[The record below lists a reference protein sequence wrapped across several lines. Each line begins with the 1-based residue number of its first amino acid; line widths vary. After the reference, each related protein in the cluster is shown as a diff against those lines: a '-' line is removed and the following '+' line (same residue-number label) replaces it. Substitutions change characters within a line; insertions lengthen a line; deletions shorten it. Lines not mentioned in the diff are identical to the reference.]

1 MENTTVFT
9 GSWKRCRVRRV
20 SDTETEADTCRR
32 LITPRLQAAGWDSV
46 PHQLQ
51 EQRSITPGRI
61 LFTRGGTTR
70 GRRRRLDY
78 LLRYRPDVPIAV
90 VEAKAS
96 YLTAAEGLQ
105 QAKLYATMLDLKF
118 AYASNGADIVEYDFL
133 TGTESLRPDFPTP
146 AELWDRQRAGLALTA
161 QAEEVVLTPGRAD
174 PEVPL
179 RYYQEVAI
187 ARAVEAIA
195 SGRRR
200 TLLTLCTGAGKTPI
214 AFQIAW
220 RLHAARWTASP
231 GRLRARILFL
241 ADRDVLVKD
250 PQNRHFAPFGQGR
263 HRILAGH
270 APGSREMFFATYH
283 AMIGEGPDA
292 APFAGLPPD
301 FFDLVIVDECH
312 RGSARADSTWRT
324 ILDHFSPAA
333 QLGMTATPLHDDA
346 RDTYAYFG
354 APLYVYSL
362 KQGIEDGYLAPYK
375 VRRVVTDFDAAG
387 WRPTAG
393 EIDRYGQPI
402 PDDEYLTRDFERV
415 VALRARTQAIARHLT
430 DYLRGSDPS
439 AKTLVFCVDQ
449 EHADEMRRALAN
461 LNADLMARQSDWVCR
476 VTSDEGDVGRAH
488 LEHFQDVDRRTPT
501 VLTTSQM
508 LTTGVDAPTVKNVVL
523 VRVVGSMSE
532 FKQIIG
538 RGTRV
543 REDYGKTWF
552 TILDYTGTATANF
565 ADPDFDGDPA
575 AVTVDPMDPETGAS
589 QAAEEEPGDGHAVE
603 ETDGEGGGTILPPG
617 GTGGSRAKYY
627 VDSGTAHVVM
637 DREMEL
643 DAAGALVTRRV
654 VDRTRDTVRTLYP
667 TPAALRT
674 AWGLP
679 DKRKAVAEALVA
691 HGLDLTELAEAAGQ
705 PEADPFDLLCHVAW
719 GMPPRTRRERA
730 EALKRR
736 CPAVFDRF
744 GAEAR
749 AVLDA
754 LLDRYEAGGPDE
766 LRLPEAL
773 KIAPLSAMGNPLEI
787 AGRFGGPDRLRQAVT
802 ELQEELY
809 AA

>member
-1 MENTTVFT
+1 MEEEA
-9 GSWKRCRVRRV
+9 
-20 SDTETEADTCRR
+20 DTEADTCR
-32 LITPRLQAAGWDSV
+32 LSVTPRLQKAGWDQH
-46 PHQLQ
+46 PHRLQ
-51 EQRSITPGRI
+51 EQRTITPGRI
-61 LFTRGGTTR
+61 LFSRTGTRR
-70 GRRRRLDY
+70 ARARRLDY
-78 LLRYRPDVPIAV
+78 LLRYRPDLPIAV
-90 VEAKAS
+90 VEAKAA
-96 YLTAAEGLQ
+96 YRRAADGMQ
-105 QAKLYATMLDLKF
+105 QAKLYAEMLGLKF
-118 AYASNGADIVEYDFL
+118 AYATNGAEILEYDFF
-133 TGTESLRPDFPTP
+133 TGAETARAAFPTP
-146 AELWDRQRAGLALTA
+146 DELWARQRAGLGLSPA
-161 QAEEVVLTPGRAD
+161 AEDIVLTPGRPD
-174 PEVPL
+174 PQQPL
-179 RYYQEVAI
+179 RYYQEAAVT
-187 ARAVEAIA
+187 RAVEAIA

-220 RLHAARWTASP
+220 RLHAARWTAIP

-250 PQNRHFAPFGQGR
+250 PQNRHFAPFGQAR

-270 APGSREMFFATYH
+270 APGSREVFFATYQ
-283 AMIGEGPDA
+283 ALLGEGEDA

-312 RGSARADSTWRT
+312 RGSSRADSAWRT
-324 ILDHFSPAA
+324 ILEHFSPAA
-333 QLGMTATPLHDDA
+333 QLGMTATPLHEDA

-354 APLYVYSL
+354 APLWIYSL
-362 KQGIEDGYLAPYK
+362 RQGIEDGFLAPYK
-375 VRRVVTDFDAAG
+375 VRRVITDFDAAG

-393 EIDRYGQPI
+393 ELDRYGQPI
-402 PDDEYLTRDFERV
+402 PDDEYQTKDFERV
-415 VALRARTQAIARHLT
+415 VALRARTDAIARHLA
-430 DYLRGSDPS
+430 DYLRSTDPF

-461 LNADLMARQSDWVCR
+461 LNADLMARHPDWVCR

-488 LEHFQDVDRRTPT
+488 LEDFQDVDKRTPA

-508 LTTGVDAPTVKNVVL
+508 LTTGVDAPTVRNVAL

-543 REDYGKTWF
+543 REDYGKLWF

-565 ADPDFDGDPA
+565 ADPAFDGDPA
-575 AVTVDPMDPETGAS
+575 AVTLDPMDPATGAS
-589 QAAEEEPGDGHAVE
+589 LSPAEEDEPGGGGD
-603 ETDGEGGGTILPPG
+603 EGGDETAGQGGATILTPG
-617 GTGGSRAKYY
+617 GGGGSRPKYY
-627 VDSGTAHVVM
+627 VDRGHARVVV
-637 DREMEL
+637 DQEMEL
-643 DAAGALVTRRV
+643 GADGRLVTRRV
-654 VDRTRDTVRTLYP
+654 VDRTRDAVRTLFP

-679 DKRKAVAEALVA
+679 DKRAAVEEALA
-691 HGLDLTELAEAAGQ
+691 AKGLDVRELAEAAGQ

-719 GMPPRTRRERA
+719 GTPPRTRRERA

-736 CPAVFDRF
+736 RPAVFERF

-754 LLDRYEAGGPDE
+754 LLDRYQARGPEE

-773 KIAPLSAMGNPLEI
+773 KIEPLSAMGNPLEI
-787 AGRFGGPDRLRQAVT
+787 AGRFGGPEGLRDAVA
-802 ELQEELY
+802 ELQRELY

>member
-1 MENTTVFT
+1 MDEA
-9 GSWKRCRVRRV
+9 
-20 SDTETEADTCRR
+20 ETEADTCRR
-32 LITPRLQAAGWDSV
+32 VITPRLQAAGWDSM

-51 EQRSITPGRI
+51 EQRTITPGRI
-61 LFTRGGTTR
+61 LFTKGGTKR
-70 GRRRRLDY
+70 GKRRRLDY

-96 YLTAAEGLQ
+96 YLTAADGMQ
-105 QAKLYATMLDLKF
+105 QAKLYATMLGLKF
-118 AYASNGADIVEYDFL
+118 AYASNGADVIEYDFI
-133 TGTESLRPDFPTP
+133 TGLETPRFGFPTP
-146 AELWDRQRAGLALTA
+146 TELWDRQRKGLALTA
-161 QAEEVVLTPGRAD
+161 RAEEVVLTPGRPD
-174 PEVPL
+174 PEAPL
-179 RYYQEVAI
+179 RYYQEVAVT
-187 ARAVEAIA
+187 RAVEAIA
-195 SGRRR
+195 SSQRRA
-200 TLLTLCTGAGKTPI
+200 LLTLCTGAGKTPI
-214 AFQIAW
+214 AFQVAW
-220 RLHAARWTASP
+220 RLHAARWTAIP

-270 APGSREMFFATYH
+270 APGSREIFFATYH
-283 AMIGEGPDA
+283 ALLGEGPDA
-292 APFAGLPPD
+292 IPFTGLPPD
-301 FFDLVIVDECH
+301 FFDLIIVDECH

-324 ILDHFSPAA
+324 ILEHFSSAA
-333 QLGMTATPLHDDA
+333 QLGMTATPLHEDA

-354 APLYVYSL
+354 PPLYVYSL

-393 EIDRYGQPI
+393 ELDRYGQPI
-402 PDDEYLTRDFERV
+402 PDDEYQTKDFERV

-430 DYLRGSDPS
+430 DYLRGTDPF

-461 LNADLMARQSDWVCR
+461 LNSDLMAKQPDWVCR
-476 VTSDEGDVGRAH
+476 VTSDEGDVGRTH
-488 LEHFQDVDRRTPT
+488 LEHFQDVDRRTPA

-565 ADPDFDGDPA
+565 ADPAFDGDP
-575 AVTVDPMDPETGAS
+575 VTVAVDPMNPETGAS
-589 QAAEEEPGDGHAVE
+589 SGPIVEEEEPSEE
-603 ETDGEGGGTILPPG
+603 ETEDETEGEGGGTILPPG
-617 GTGGSRAKYY
+617 GSGGSRLKYY
-627 VDSGTAHVVM
+627 VDSGTARVVM

-643 DAAGALVTRRV
+643 DADGKLVTRRV
-654 VDRTRDTVRTLYP
+654 VDRTRDAMRTLYP

-679 DKRKAVAEALVA
+679 DKRKAVAEALA
-691 HGLDLTELAEAAGQ
+691 AQGLDVKELAEAAGQ
-705 PEADPFDLLCHVAW
+705 PEADPFDLLCHIAW
-719 GMPPRTRRERA
+719 GTPPRTRRERA

-736 CPAVFDRF
+736 KPAVFERF
-744 GAEAR
+744 GTEAR

-766 LRLPEAL
+766 MRLPEAL
-773 KIAPLSAMGNPLEI
+773 KIEPLSAMGNPLEI
-787 AGRFGGPDRLRQAVT
+787 AGRFGGPDQLRQAVI

>member
-1 MENTTVFT
+1 MDEA
-9 GSWKRCRVRRV
+9 
-20 SDTETEADTCRR
+20 ETEADTCRR
-32 LITPRLQAAGWDSV
+32 VITPRLQAAGWDSM

-51 EQRSITPGRI
+51 EQRTITPGRI
-61 LFTRGGTTR
+61 LFTKDGTKRGK
-70 GRRRRLDY
+70 RRRLDY

-96 YLTAAEGLQ
+96 YLTAADGMQ
-105 QAKLYATMLDLKF
+105 QAKLYATMLGLKF
-118 AYASNGADIVEYDFL
+118 AYASNGADVIEYDFL
-133 TGTESLRPDFPTP
+133 TGLETSRSDFPTP
-146 AELWDRQRAGLALTA
+146 AELWDRQRKGLALTVR
-161 QAEEVVLTPGRAD
+161 AEEVVLTPGRPD
-174 PEVPL
+174 PEAPL
-179 RYYQEVAI
+179 RYYQEVAVT
-187 ARAVEAIA
+187 RAVEAIA

-200 TLLTLCTGAGKTPI
+200 ALLTLCTGAGKTPI
-214 AFQIAW
+214 AFQVAW
-220 RLHAARWTASP
+220 RLHAARWTAIP

-270 APGSREMFFATYH
+270 APGSREIFFATYH
-283 AMIGEGPDA
+283 ALLGEGPDA
-292 APFAGLPPD
+292 IPFAGLPPD
-301 FFDLVIVDECH
+301 FFDLIIVDECH

-324 ILDHFSPAA
+324 ILEHFSSAA
-333 QLGMTATPLHDDA
+333 QLGMTATPLHEDA

-354 APLYVYSL
+354 PPLYVYSL

-393 EIDRYGQPI
+393 ELDRYGQPI
-402 PDDEYLTRDFERV
+402 PDDEYQTKDFERV

-430 DYLRGSDPS
+430 DYLRGTDPF

-449 EHADEMRRALAN
+449 QHADEMRRALAN
-461 LNADLMARQSDWVCR
+461 LNSDLMAKQPDWVCR
-476 VTSDEGDVGRAH
+476 VTSDEGDVGRTH
-488 LEHFQDVDRRTPT
+488 LEHFQDVDRRTPA

-565 ADPDFDGDPA
+565 ADTAFDGDPVT
-575 AVTVDPMDPETGAS
+575 VTVDPMNPETGAS
-589 QAAEEEPGDGHAVE
+589 SGPIVEEEEPSEE
-603 ETDGEGGGTILPPG
+603 ETEDETEGEGGGTILPPG
-617 GTGGSRAKYY
+617 GSGGSRLKYY
-627 VDSGTAHVVM
+627 VDSGTARVVM

-643 DAAGALVTRRV
+643 DADGKLVTRRI
-654 VDRTRDTVRTLYP
+654 VDRTRDAMRTLYP

-679 DKRKAVAEALVA
+679 DKRKAVAEALA
-691 HGLDLTELAEAAGQ
+691 AQGLDVKELAEAAGQ
-705 PEADPFDLLCHVAW
+705 PEADPFDLLCHIAW
-719 GMPPRTRRERA
+719 GTPPRTRRERA

-736 CPAVFDRF
+736 KPAVFERF
-744 GAEAR
+744 GTEAR

-766 LRLPEAL
+766 MRLPEAL
-773 KIAPLSAMGNPLEI
+773 KIEPLSAMGNPLEI
-787 AGRFGGPDRLRQAVT
+787 AGRFGGPDQLRQAVI
-802 ELQEELY
+802 ELQEQLY

>member
-1 MENTTVFT
+1 VNE
-9 GSWKRCRVRRV
+9 
-20 SDTETEADTCRR
+20 TETEADTCRKA
-32 LITPRLQAAGWDSV
+32 ITPRLQTSGWDSA

-51 EQRSITPGRI
+51 EQRTITPGRI
-61 LFTRGGTTR
+61 LFTKGGMKRGK
-70 GRRRRLDY
+70 RRRLDY
-78 LLRYRPDVPIAV
+78 LLRYRPDLPIAV

-96 YLTAAEGLQ
+96 YLAVADGMQ
-105 QAKLYATMLDLKF
+105 QAKFYATMLGLKF
-118 AYASNGADIVEYDFL
+118 AYASNGVDILEYDFF
-133 TGTESLRPDFPTP
+133 TGVEALRADFPTP
-146 AELWDRQRAGLALTA
+146 TELWDRQRQGLALDPR
-161 QAEEVVLTPGRAD
+161 AEQVVLTPGRPN
-174 PEVPL
+174 PEAPL
-179 RYYQEVAI
+179 RYYQEAAV

-195 SGRRR
+195 AGRRR
-200 TLLTLCTGAGKTPI
+200 ALLTLCTGAGKTPI
-214 AFQIAW
+214 AFQVAW
-220 RLHAARWTASP
+220 RLHAARWTAIP
-231 GRLRARILFL
+231 GRLRARVLFL

-250 PQNRHFAPFGQGR
+250 PQNRHFASFGEGR

-270 APGSREMFFATYH
+270 APGSREVFFATYQ
-283 AMIGEGPDA
+283 ALLGEGPDA
-292 APFAGLPPD
+292 VPFAGLPPD

-312 RGSARADSTWRT
+312 RGSSRADSTWRA
-324 ILDHFSPAA
+324 ILEHFSPAA
-333 QLGMTATPLHDDA
+333 QLGMTATPVHEDT
-346 RDTYAYFG
+346 RDTYAWFG
-354 APLYVYSL
+354 APLYIYSL
-362 KQGIEDGYLAPYK
+362 RQGIEDGYLAPYK

-387 WRPTAG
+387 WRPSAG
-393 EIDRYGQPI
+393 ELDRYGQPI
-402 PDDEYLTRDFERV
+402 PDDEYLTKDFERI
-415 VALRARTQAIARHLT
+415 VALRARTDAIAHHLT
-430 DYLRGSDPS
+430 DYLRSTDPF

-461 LNADLMARQSDWVCR
+461 LNADLMATHPDWICR
-476 VTSDEGDVGRAH
+476 VTSDEGDVGRTH
-488 LEHFQDVDRRTPT
+488 LEHFQDVDRRTPA

-508 LTTGVDAPTVKNVVL
+508 LTTGVDAPTVKNVAL

-565 ADPDFDGDPA
+565 ADPAFDGDPV

-589 QAAEEEPGDGHAVE
+589 LGPTAEEGPGEDEAEG
-603 ETDGEGGGTILPPG
+603 ETEGEGSSIVLPPG
-617 GTGGSRAKYY
+617 GGGGSRSKYY
-627 VDSGTAHVVM
+627 VDGGTARVVL

-643 DAAGALVTRRV
+643 DGDGLLVTRRV
-654 VDRTRDTVRTLYP
+654 VDRTRDAVRTLYP

-679 DKRKAVAEALVA
+679 DKRKAVAEALA
-691 HGLDLTELAEAAGQ
+691 ARGLDIKELADAAGE

-719 GMPPRTRRERA
+719 GTPPRTRRERA

-736 CPAVFDRF
+736 KPAVFDRF

-754 LLDRYEAGGPDE
+754 LLGRYQTGGPDE
-766 LRLPEAL
+766 MRLPEAL
-773 KIAPLSAMGNPLEI
+773 RIEPLSAMGNPLEI
-787 AGRFGGPDRLRQAVT
+787 AARFGGPDQLRQAVI

>member
-1 MENTTVFT
+1 MDEA
-9 GSWKRCRVRRV
+9 
-20 SDTETEADTCRR
+20 ETEADTCRR
-32 LITPRLQAAGWDSV
+32 VITPRLQAAGWDSM

-51 EQRSITPGRI
+51 EQRTITLGRI
-61 LFTRGGTTR
+61 LFTKDGTKRGK
-70 GRRRRLDY
+70 RRRLDY

-96 YLTAAEGLQ
+96 YQTAADGMQ
-105 QAKLYATMLDLKF
+105 QAKLYATMLGLKF
-118 AYASNGADIVEYDFL
+118 AYASNGADVIEYDFI
-133 TGTESLRPDFPTP
+133 TGLETPRLDFPTP
-146 AELWDRQRAGLALTA
+146 TELWDRQRKGLALTA
-161 QAEEVVLTPGRAD
+161 RAEEVVLTPGRPD
-174 PEVPL
+174 PEAPL
-179 RYYQEVAI
+179 RYYQEVAVT
-187 ARAVEAIA
+187 RAVEAIA

-214 AFQIAW
+214 AFQVAW
-220 RLHAARWTASP
+220 RLHAARWTAIP

-270 APGSREMFFATYH
+270 APGSREIFFATYH
-283 AMIGEGPDA
+283 ALLGEGPDA
-292 APFAGLPPD
+292 IPFTGLPPD
-301 FFDLVIVDECH
+301 FFDLIIVDECH

-324 ILDHFSPAA
+324 ILEHFSSAA
-333 QLGMTATPLHDDA
+333 QLGMTATPLHEDA

-354 APLYVYSL
+354 PPLYVYSL

-393 EIDRYGQPI
+393 ELDRYGQPI
-402 PDDEYLTRDFERV
+402 PDDEYQTKDFERV

-430 DYLRGSDPS
+430 DYLRGSDPF

-461 LNADLMARQSDWVCR
+461 LNANLMAKQPDWVCR
-476 VTSDEGDVGRAH
+476 VTSDEGDVGRTH
-488 LEHFQDVDRRTPT
+488 LEHFQDVDRRTPA

-508 LTTGVDAPTVKNVVL
+508 LITGVDAPTVKNVVL

-565 ADPDFDGDPA
+565 ADPAFDGDPVT
-575 AVTVDPMDPETGAS
+575 VTVDPMNPETGAS
-589 QAAEEEPGDGHAVE
+589 SGPIVEEEEPSEE
-603 ETDGEGGGTILPPG
+603 ETEDETEGEGGGTILPPG
-617 GTGGSRAKYY
+617 GSGGSRLKYY
-627 VDSGTAHVVM
+627 VDSGTARVVM

-643 DAAGALVTRRV
+643 DADGKLVTRRV
-654 VDRTRDTVRTLYP
+654 VDRTRDAMRTLYP

-679 DKRKAVAEALVA
+679 DKRKAVAEALA
-691 HGLDLTELAEAAGQ
+691 AQGLDMKELAEAAGQ
-705 PEADPFDLLCHVAW
+705 PEADPFDLLCHIAW
-719 GMPPRTRRERA
+719 GTPPRTRRERA

-736 CPAVFDRF
+736 KPAVFERF
-744 GAEAR
+744 GTEAR

-766 LRLPEAL
+766 MRLPEAL
-773 KIAPLSAMGNPLEI
+773 KIEPLSAMGNPLEI
-787 AGRFGGPDRLRQAVT
+787 AGRFGGPDQLRQAVI

>member
-1 MENTTVFT
+1 MDEA
-9 GSWKRCRVRRV
+9 
-20 SDTETEADTCRR
+20 ETEADTCRR
-32 LITPRLQAAGWDSV
+32 VITPRLQAAGWDSM

-51 EQRSITPGRI
+51 EQRTITPGRI
-61 LFTRGGTTR
+61 LFTKDGTKRGK
-70 GRRRRLDY
+70 RRRLDY

-96 YLTAAEGLQ
+96 YLTAADGMQ
-105 QAKLYATMLDLKF
+105 QAKLYATMLGLKF
-118 AYASNGADIVEYDFL
+118 AYASNGADVIEYDFI
-133 TGTESLRPDFPTP
+133 TGLETPRFDFPTP
-146 AELWDRQRAGLALTA
+146 TELWDRLRKGLALTA
-161 QAEEVVLTPGRAD
+161 RAEEVVLTPGRPD
-174 PEVPL
+174 PEAPL
-179 RYYQEVAI
+179 RYYQEVAVT
-187 ARAVEAIA
+187 RAVEAIA

-200 TLLTLCTGAGKTPI
+200 ALLTLCTGAGKTPI
-214 AFQIAW
+214 AFQVAW
-220 RLHAARWTASP
+220 RLHAARWTAIP

-270 APGSREMFFATYH
+270 APGSREIFFATYH
-283 AMIGEGPDA
+283 ALLGEGPDA
-292 APFAGLPPD
+292 IPFTGLPPD
-301 FFDLVIVDECH
+301 FFDLIIVDECH

-324 ILDHFSPAA
+324 ILEHFSSAA
-333 QLGMTATPLHDDA
+333 QLGMTATPLHEDA

-354 APLYVYSL
+354 PPLYVYSL

-393 EIDRYGQPI
+393 ELDRYGQPI
-402 PDDEYLTRDFERV
+402 PDDEYQTKDFERV

-430 DYLRGSDPS
+430 DYLRGTDPF

-461 LNADLMARQSDWVCR
+461 LNSDLMAKQPDWVCR
-476 VTSDEGDVGRAH
+476 VTSDEGDVGRTH
-488 LEHFQDVDRRTPT
+488 LEHFQDVDRRTPA

-565 ADPDFDGDPA
+565 ADPAFDGDP
-575 AVTVDPMDPETGAS
+575 VTVTMDPMNPETGAS
-589 QAAEEEPGDGHAVE
+589 SGPIVEEEEPSEE
-603 ETDGEGGGTILPPG
+603 ETEDETEGEGGGTILPPG
-617 GTGGSRAKYY
+617 GSGGSRLKYY
-627 VDSGTAHVVM
+627 VDSGTARVVM

-643 DAAGALVTRRV
+643 DADGKLVTRRV
-654 VDRTRDTVRTLYP
+654 VDRTRDAMRTLYP

-679 DKRKAVAEALVA
+679 DKRKAVAEALA
-691 HGLDLTELAEAAGQ
+691 AQGLDVKELAEAAGQ
-705 PEADPFDLLCHVAW
+705 PEADPFDLLCHIAW
-719 GMPPRTRRERA
+719 GTPPRTRHERA

-736 CPAVFDRF
+736 KPAVFERF
-744 GAEAR
+744 GTEAR

-766 LRLPEAL
+766 MRLPEAL
-773 KIAPLSAMGNPLEI
+773 KIEPLSVMGNPLEI
-787 AGRFGGPDRLRQAVT
+787 AGRFGGPDQLRQAVI